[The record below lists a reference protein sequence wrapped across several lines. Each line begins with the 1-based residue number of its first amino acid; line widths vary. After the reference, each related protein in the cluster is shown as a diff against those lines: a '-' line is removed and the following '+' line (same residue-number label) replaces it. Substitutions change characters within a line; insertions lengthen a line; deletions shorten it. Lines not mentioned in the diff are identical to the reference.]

1 MTDKIKEATT
11 VLYNSGM
18 LARSEDEAEL
28 LKWFRDLP
36 EDAKRIEFARAQGMA
51 NAMVYARL
59 EARAERRPR

>member
-28 LKWFRDLP
+28 LKWFRALP

>member
-28 LKWFRDLP
+28 LKWFRGLP